1 MHVTSATKSGCSVLF
16 FSMNQDNNY
25 NGIHRNAIHGFT
37 LVGLK
42 LFSQSM
48 YIYVSCDMFGSTMGG
63 EGESNRIK
71 SNRNW
76 SIKQMLIRLV
86 NDISELIRG
95 SQLYLLIN

>member
-42 LFSQSM
+42 LSSQSM
-48 YIYVSCDMFGSTMGG
+48 YIYVSCDMFGSTMG
-63 EGESNRIK
+63 EEENPIESNRIGIDQLNK
-71 SNRNW
+71 CLSVW
-76 SIKQMLIRLV
+76 SMIFP
-86 NDISELIRG
+86 S
-95 SQLYLLIN
+95 